1 MNNPEAAGERY
12 VVNDKEL
19 ENLVRMAAEIDAL
32 DHAARLSER
41 LGDDTPAIIRFDHGR
56 DRRPFWRLG
65 AGAAAA
71 AAAILLALL
80 PPATMPRPQFEIA
93 YCPSVPRYDG
103 VRIDRF
109 EPSSP
114 QQCAVL
120 AIFHTWEKD
129 CQCLA
134 WQLYEWEDG
143 RPLAE
148 FTPDQVHDITI
159 DVTDA
164 PPLEQLLV
172 VAIAKNAS
180 DLPSSEADTHD
191 LLDCLNELAPPTN
204 PRDGAAAY
212 TSAVRACLPDSVKV
226 VPQSFFVE

>member
-1 MNNPEAAGERY
+1 MNDA
-12 VVNDKEL
+12 DL

-32 DHAARLSER
+32 EHAARSSDP
-41 LGDDTPAIIRFDHGR
+41 LGDDSAGTIRFDRTR
-56 DRRPFWRLG
+56 DRRSRWRLG
-65 AGAAAA
+65 VSAAAVAAAA
-71 AAAILLALL
+71 ALLLTLL
-80 PPATMPRPQFEIA
+80 PSSPARQPPFEIA
-93 YCPSVPRYDG
+93 YCPSAPRYDG

-109 EPSSP
+109 EPSTP

-120 AIFHTWEKD
+120 AIFHSWEKD

-148 FTPDQVHDITI
+148 FTPEQVHDITI

-172 VAIAKNAS
+172 IAIAKNPR
-180 DLPSSEADTHD
+180 DLPSNEADTHD
-191 LLDCLNELAPPTN
+191 LLNCLNELAPPTD
-204 PRDGAAAY
+204 PRDSARVYA
-212 TSAVRACLPDSVKV
+212 SAVRACLPDSVKV
-226 VPQSFFVE
+226 VPQPFFVE

>member
-1 MNNPEAAGERY
+1 
-12 VVNDKEL
+12 VKDKEL

-32 DHAARLSER
+32 EHAARMSEPLR
-41 LGDDTPAIIRFDHGR
+41 DDSPATIPFDRVR
-56 DRRPFWRLG
+56 DRRLPWRLG
-65 AGAAAA
+65 AGAAA

-80 PPATMPRPQFEIA
+80 PPATIPRPQFEIA
-93 YCPSVPRYDG
+93 YCPAVPRYDG

-172 VAIAKNAS
+172 VAIAKNAR

-191 LLDCLNELAPPTN
+191 LLECLNELAPPTD
-204 PRDGAAAY
+204 PRDSATAY
-212 TSAVRACLPDSVKV
+212 ASAVRACLPDSVKV
-226 VPQSFFVE
+226 VPQPFFVE

>member
-1 MNNPEAAGERY
+1 MSI
-12 VVNDKEL
+12 VDDKDL

-32 DHAARLSER
+32 EQAARVAAPESDAAPVR
-41 LGDDTPAIIRFDHGR
+41 IRFDRPR

-65 AGAAAA
+65 ASTAAAA
-71 AAAILLALL
+71 AVLLLVLL
-80 PPATMPRPQFEIA
+80 PLSSARHSRFEIA
-93 YCPSVPRYDG
+93 YCPSVPRFDG

-114 QQCAVL
+114 QQCVVL
-120 AIFHTWEKD
+120 AIFHTWQTD

-148 FTPDQVHDITI
+148 FTPEQVHDITI

-164 PPLEQLLV
+164 PPLEQLLL
-172 VAIAKNAS
+172 VAIAKNPR
-180 DLPSSEADTHD
+180 DLPSNEADTSD
-191 LLDCLNELAPPTN
+191 LLDCLNELAPPTD
-204 PRDGAAAY
+204 PHGSATSYA
-212 TSAVRACLPDSVKV
+212 SAVRACLPDTVKV
-226 VPQSFFVE
+226 VPRSFFVE